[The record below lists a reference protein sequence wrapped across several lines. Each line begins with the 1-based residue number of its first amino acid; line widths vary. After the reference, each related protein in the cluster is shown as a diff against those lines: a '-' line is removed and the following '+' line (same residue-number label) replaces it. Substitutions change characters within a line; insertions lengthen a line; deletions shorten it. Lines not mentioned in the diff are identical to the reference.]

1 MSESADWLPL
11 VTRYYDACSNA
22 DLEGLMSVLHPEVVH
37 WFLAPNI
44 GSTAVRG
51 NEHLARYWR
60 KVATMLRAPIIPAR
74 GGGCAGR
81 LAARRSKVIR
91 YRPLFEPPIHTRHRM
106 KLFESYALG
115 SLTLQNRMVMAPMTR
130 SRATERNTPN
140 TLMAE
145 YYRQRAE
152 AGLIITEGTSPSP
165 NGLGYARIPGLF
177 RSEEHTSELQSH

>member
-60 KVATMLRAPIIPAR
+60 KVATMLRAVWLVDSMVQQGNSAVIEWTMYWAPTGAKPDTRVATR
-74 GGGCAGR
+74 GAEWFEMRDGR
-81 LAARRSKVIR
+81 ILEIRSYYNQQAFTTELDGFPYAERGYSTLAQQHSA
-91 YRPLFEPPIHTRHRM
+91 LHTPR
-106 KLFESYALG
+106 
-115 SLTLQNRMVMAPMTR
+115 LQ
-130 SRATERNTPN
+130 
-140 TLMAE
+140 
-145 YYRQRAE
+145 
-152 AGLIITEGTSPSP
+152 
-165 NGLGYARIPGLF
+165 
-177 RSEEHTSELQSH
+177 